1 MTQSKNYYR
10 IDIILATIHAALLLI
25 GWASYIQFPFIR
37 TKPDLSGLFFMIIP
51 TLGGVIALIILA
63 IVLPR
68 LDQSV
73 RQLAL
78 KKFLFA
84 LLYWISSSIIFILF
98 GNTLLLFNQPLPCI
112 LIFASL
118 FLGSIY
124 LSVIRLAKIRK
135 QDYFIFLGIFGFL
148 FLFFFCISFS

>member
-10 IDIILATIHAALLLI
+10 IDIILAAIHAALLLI
-25 GWASYIQFPFIR
+25 GWASYIRFPFIR
-37 TKPDLSGLFFMIIP
+37 TKPDMSGLFFMIISI
-51 TLGGVIALIILA
+51 LGGMIALIILA

-112 LIFASL
+112 FIFSSI
-118 FLGSIY
+118 FFGSIY

-148 FLFFFCISFS
+148 LLFFFCISFS

>member
-10 IDIILATIHAALLLI
+10 IDIILAAIHVALVFI
-25 GWASYIQFPFIR
+25 GLASYTRFPFIR
-37 TKPDLSGLFFMIIP
+37 TKPDMSGLFFMIISI
-51 TLGGVIALIILA
+51 LGGMIALIILA
-63 IVLPR
+63 VVLPR
-68 LDQSV
+68 LDQSIS
-73 RQLAL
+73 QLAL

-112 LIFASL
+112 LIFSSI

-124 LSVIRLAKIRK
+124 LSVIRFANIRR

>member
-1 MTQSKNYYR
+1 MTLPKNYYR
-10 IDIILATIHAALLLI
+10 IDIILTIIHAALLLI
-25 GWASYIQFPFIR
+25 SWTSYTVFPFIR
-37 TKPDLSGLFFMIIP
+37 TKPDMSGLFFMIISI
-51 TLGGVIALIILA
+51 LGGMIALILLA
-63 IVLPR
+63 VVLPR

-73 RQLAL
+73 SQLAL

-84 LLYWISSSIIFILF
+84 LLYWISSSSIFILF

-112 LIFASL
+112 LIFSFI

-124 LSVIRLAKIRK
+124 LSVIRFAHIRK
-135 QDYFIFLGIFGFL
+135 QDYLIFLGIFGFL

>member
-1 MTQSKNYYR
+1 MTLPKNYYR
-10 IDIILATIHAALLLI
+10 IDIILTVIHAALLLI
-25 GWASYIQFPFIR
+25 SWTSYTVFPFIR
-37 TKPDLSGLFFMIIP
+37 TKPDMSGLFFMIISI
-51 TLGGVIALIILA
+51 LGGMIALILLA
-63 IVLPR
+63 VVLPR

-73 RQLAL
+73 SQLAL

-112 LIFASL
+112 LIFSFI

-124 LSVIRLAKIRK
+124 LSVIRFAHIRK
-135 QDYFIFLGIFGFL
+135 QDYFIVLGIFGFL

>member
-1 MTQSKNYYR
+1 MMLPKNYYR
-10 IDIILATIHAALLLI
+10 IDIILTVIHAALLLI
-25 GWASYIQFPFIR
+25 SWTSYTVFPFIR
-37 TKPDLSGLFFMIIP
+37 TKPDMSGLFFMIISI
-51 TLGGVIALIILA
+51 LGGMIALILLA
-63 IVLPR
+63 VVLPR

-73 RQLAL
+73 SQLAL

-84 LLYWISSSIIFILF
+84 LLYWISSSSIFILF

-112 LIFASL
+112 LIFSFI

-124 LSVIRLAKIRK
+124 LSVIRLAHIRK
-135 QDYFIFLGIFGFL
+135 QDYLIFLGIFGFL

>member
-1 MTQSKNYYR
+1 MTLPKNYYR
-10 IDIILATIHAALLLI
+10 IDIILTIIHAALLLI
-25 GWASYIQFPFIR
+25 SWTSYTVFPFIR
-37 TKPDLSGLFFMIIP
+37 TKPDMSGLFFMIISI
-51 TLGGVIALIILA
+51 LGGMIALILLA
-63 IVLPR
+63 VVLPR

-73 RQLAL
+73 SQLAL

-84 LLYWISSSIIFILF
+84 LLYWISSSIFILF

-112 LIFASL
+112 LIFSFI

-124 LSVIRLAKIRK
+124 LSVIRFAHIRK
-135 QDYFIFLGIFGFL
+135 QDYLIFLGIFGFL

>member
-1 MTQSKNYYR
+1 MLPKNYYR
-10 IDIILATIHAALLLI
+10 IDIILTVIHAALLLI
-25 GWASYIQFPFIR
+25 SWTSYTVFPFIR
-37 TKPDLSGLFFMIIP
+37 TKPDMSGLFFMIISI
-51 TLGGVIALIILA
+51 LGGMIALILLA
-63 IVLPR
+63 VVLPR

-73 RQLAL
+73 SQLAL

-112 LIFASL
+112 LIFSFI

-124 LSVIRLAKIRK
+124 LSVIRLAHIRK
-135 QDYFIFLGIFGFL
+135 QDYLIFLGIFGFL